1 MPPKKP
7 DLEAQKKE
15 F

>member
-7 DLEAQKKE
+7 DPEAQKKE